1 MSPRITIADVARSRR
16 FSTDH
21 LARVTKGNQPSH
33 TRRILQ
39 VIQRLGY
46 HPSRIARGLATSK
59 TMTIGLIVPDI
70 GNPFFSEIA
79 RGADRAAHEAGY
91 SLLLGNTFED
101 AQREADVLRTLEE
114 KRVDGFLLC
123 SSRLPQDKLD
133 EFCEPQ
139 PAVVLVNRWSKHTNV
154 GTVRV
159 DDAAGH
165 KSRSPLDRQDA
176 ARSAS

>member
-1 MSPRITIADVARSRR
+1 MSPRITIADVAREAGVSQQTVSRVLNDK
-16 FSTDH
+16 SEISP
-21 LARVTKGNQPSH
+21 A
-33 TRRILQ
+33 TRERILQ

-46 HPSRIARGLATSK
+46 RPSRIARGLATSK

-101 AQREADVLRTLEE
+101 PQREADVLRTLEE

-123 SSRLPQDKLD
+123 SSRLSQDLRR
-133 EFCEPQ
+133 
-139 PAVVLVNRWSKHTNV
+139 RWFP
-154 GTVRV
+154 GR
-159 DDAAGH
+159 
-165 KSRSPLDRQDA
+165 RCRQLC
-176 ARSAS
+176 